1 MERVLVD
8 AMPLHYQATSTAIK
22 EAANIDLDK
31 RTFYIL
37 EGMPVANM
45 ALEIFKLKGYTNNTQ
60 RISKKKIQ
68 ETAEKVAERKKGLF
82 RKMDVMPKLNHMMV
96 SEN

>member
-1 MERVLVD
+1 MALST
-8 AMPLHYQATSTAIK
+8 TSTAIK

-31 RTFYIL
+31 RTFYMP
-37 EGMPVANM
+37 EGMPVTNM
-45 ALEIFKLKGYTNNTQ
+45 ALEIFKLKGNTNNTQ

-68 ETAEKVAERKKGLF
+68 ETAEKEAERKKGLF